1 MDHLEKLK
9 QQLERDCLIVAWNP
23 TAFQLQQ
30 IAMKLAN
37 FVVLKKG
44 DVAAI
49 IVSVCPNTRFLVM
62 DGIDNS
68 DLRALLALAVQV
80 ANSKG

>member
-1 MDHLEKLK
+1 MDHLENLK
-9 QQLERDCLIVAWNP
+9 KQLERDCLINTWNP

-30 IAMKLAN
+30 IATRLAN
-37 FVVLKKG
+37 FAALKKG
-44 DVAAI
+44 DVTAI
-49 IVSVCPNTRFLVM
+49 IVSVCPHTRFLVM

-80 ANSKG
+80 ANTKG